1 MARNTRE
8 IILDSALLLFNTR
21 GVDQLTVR
29 DIAKKAKISH
39 GNLQY
44 HFPGVDDIVEN
55 LYKRLVAELDE
66 LFLKMTGQEVS
77 LSILY
82 HSSEIT
88 FRLLYKYK
96 FIMLDFVSVMR
107 KSKFIRD
114 HYRKLYKQ
122 RKDQFSLVLQWML
135 KEGYLMKEPY
145 PGHYEKVVEQLF
157 IIGDF
162 WIASSEILFDGKE
175 KEKIPYYIDI
185 VNQVMFPY
193 FTEKTLSELQK
204 LSSDKER

>member
-1 MARNTRE
+1 MAKNTRE
-8 IILDSALLLFNTR
+8 IILDSALQLFNSQ

-29 DIAKKAKISH
+29 DIARKAKISH

-44 HFPGVDDIVEN
+44 HFPSVEDIVEN

-77 LSILY
+77 LSLLY
-82 HSSEIT
+82 HSSEFT
-88 FRLLYKYK
+88 LRLLYKYK
-96 FIMLDFVSVMR
+96 FLMLDFVSVMR
-107 KSKFIRD
+107 KSKYIRS

-122 RKDQFSLVLQWML
+122 RKDQFGLVLQWML
-135 KEGYLMKEPY
+135 AEGYLKEEPY

-162 WIASSEILFDGKE
+162 WIASSEILYDGKE

-185 VNQVMFPY
+185 INQVMFPY
-193 FTEKTLSELQK
+193 FTEKTFAELQK
-204 LSSDKER
+204 LSSK